1 MSAKISIPSGS
12 LEYVKATVTA
22 DVTLADAMTVAISLS
37 SNGVHNWVTATWT
50 GTAAVTRTARTSS
63 PVDFSTLTKGKTYSV
78 YVKLTDSPEVP
89 IIAAGSLTVS

>member
-1 MSAKISIPSGS
+1 MSASISIPFGS

-22 DVTLADAMTVAISLS
+22 DVTLADAMPVSISLS
-37 SNGVHNWVTATWT
+37 TGGVHSWRSGTWT

-63 PVDFSTLTKGKTYSV
+63 PVDFSTLAKGTYVV

-89 IIAAGSLTVS
+89 IMQAGTLKVTT